1 MKDILKRLLLKHFQ
15 KRSLPSFPHL
25 CIVYLYSKIVLTVL
39 CSVLSATNSSQGR
52 NYFYLQRFRDSE
64 YTGKYPL
71 TPGKGPRWF
80 LYQHPGGFVS
90 APRWFC
96 IRSPEMTCTRTQTR
110 FLCRTHI
117 FLCQDPGDFPI

>member
-52 NYFYLQRFRDSE
+52 NYFYLQRFRNSE
-64 YTGKYPL
+64 YTYLSIKEIFIIEQDQVLAY
-71 TPGKGPRWF
+71 
-80 LYQHPGGFVS
+80 VAS
-90 APRWFC
+90 AIEVDRL
-96 IRSPEMTCTRTQTR
+96 E
-110 FLCRTHI
+110 L
-117 FLCQDPGDFPI
+117 